1 MTSRAYNRLTA
12 TVATVVFLALSLVLA
27 SFATR
32 ESSDAIRQRPSTFFT
47 DPTGARAL
55 LLVMKRLLPS
65 VEQWRRPLSL
75 LSLPNLPNASAT
87 LIVAGPGKPISKAES
102 DYLHRWLTAGGQLM
116 LLSANGWQAG
126 QRTKSADDSSGE
138 SESISEEQMDDHGRN
153 FLFRYAPSL
162 RWTKSEKIKTAEGG
176 GTSMP
181 SEGLRLRWQRSFATT
196 GDANVVAVANNE
208 ALAVEIPVGRGR
220 IIAIADPT
228 MASNGVL
235 RRSDNAVWLVSL
247 AAARGTGK
255 IFFDEYHH
263 GFGEKRGTVE
273 LTRAFFSTPWGWC
286 VLQIAAA
293 GLLYAFAYRR
303 RFGRISEP
311 PVVDRAS
318 STELIEARAGL
329 LQAAAARG
337 LAAEAIVQ
345 NLCQELTRAHGK
357 SVDLTNLNPE
367 LERLVKSRG
376 GALQATALQALL
388 EKMQR
393 GITLNDQELTK
404 LGRIAG
410 EILRGPQ
417 P

>member
-12 TVATVVFLALSLVLA
+12 TVATVVFLVLSTVLA
-27 SFATR
+27 TFSTR
-32 ESSDAIRQRPSTFFT
+32 ESTDAILQRPSTFFT
-47 DPTGARAL
+47 DRTGARAL
-55 LLVMKRLLPS
+55 LLVMKQLLPS

-75 LSLPNLPNASAT
+75 LALPNQPDAPAT
-87 LIVAGPGKPISKAES
+87 LIVAGPGKPISKTES
-102 DYLHRWLTAGGQLM
+102 DYIDRWLSAGGQLM
-116 LLSANGWQAG
+116 LLTATGWPTG
-126 QRTKSADDSSGE
+126 QRMKSNDESSE
-138 SESISEEQMDDHGRN
+138 ETQSISKDQVDDRSAK

-162 RWTKSEKIKTAEGG
+162 RWTKSEKAKTGEGSG
-176 GTSMP
+176 ASMP
-181 SEGLRLRWQRSFATT
+181 SRGLRLRWQRSFAET
-196 GDANVVAVANNE
+196 GDANVIAVANNE

-228 MASNGVL
+228 MASNGAL

-247 AAARGTGK
+247 AAGRGNGK
-255 IFFDEYHH
+255 ILVDEYHH
-263 GFGEKRGTVE
+263 GFGDKRGTAE
-273 LTRAFFSTPWGWC
+273 LTRAFLATPWGWC

-311 PVVDRAS
+311 PMVDRAS
-318 STELIEARAGL
+318 SLELVEARAGL

-337 LAAEAIVQ
+337 LAAESIVQ

-357 SVDLTNLNPE
+357 SVDVANLNRE
-367 LERLVKSRG
+367 LERLAKSRG
-376 GALQATALQALL
+376 GTIQATALQAELT
-388 EKMQR
+388 KIQN
-393 GITLNDQELTK
+393 GTSLNDQDLIK
-404 LGRIAG
+404 VGRIAG

>member
-12 TVATVVFLALSLVLA
+12 TAATLVFLVISTVLA
-27 SFATR
+27 SFSTR
-32 ESSDAIRQRPSTFFT
+32 ESTDPMRQRPSTFFT
-47 DPTGARAL
+47 DRTGARAL
-55 LLVMKRLLPS
+55 WLVMKQLLPS

-75 LSLPNLPNASAT
+75 LALPNLPDAPAT
-87 LIVAGPGKPISKAES
+87 LIVAGPGKAISKAES
-102 DYLHRWLTAGGQLM
+102 DYVDRWLTAGGQLM
-116 LLSANGWQAG
+116 LLTASGWPAG
-126 QRTKSADDSSGE
+126 ERMKSTDESTAESESKSAD
-138 SESISEEQMDDHGRN
+138 QVDDPSAK

-162 RWTKSEKIKTAEGG
+162 RWTTSEKVKTGAGG

-181 SEGLRLRWQRSFATT
+181 SGGLQLRWQRSFAET
-196 GDANVVAVANNE
+196 GDANIVAVANNE
-208 ALAVEIPVGRGR
+208 ALAVEIPVGKGR

-228 MASNGVL
+228 MASNGAL

-247 AAARGTGK
+247 AAGRGNGK
-255 IFFDEYHH
+255 ILFDEYHH
-263 GFGEKRGTVE
+263 GFGEKRGTIE
-273 LTRAFFSTPWGWC
+273 LTRVFFATPWGWC

-311 PVVDRAS
+311 PMVDRAS
-318 STELIEARAGL
+318 SMELIEGRAGL

-357 SVDLTNLNPE
+357 SVDLANLNHE
-367 LERLVKSRG
+367 LERLAKSRG
-376 GALQATALQALL
+376 GTLQATALQPLL
-388 EKMQR
+388 AKIQQ
-393 GITLNDQELTK
+393 GTSLNDQELTK